1 MRKFET
7 YTEKPVERTRLV
19 ETTCDVCGAVAKR
32 GNCGSSSYDVDEVE
46 VEVTVRQKDGSS
58 YPEGGS
64 GTEIVVDIC
73 PACFKDKLVPFLRSQ
88 GADIEEREWGF

>member
-7 YTEKPVERTRLV
+7 YTETAERTRLV
-19 ETTCDVCGAVAKR
+19 ETTCDLCGALAKR
-32 GNCGSSSYDVDEVE
+32 GNWESSSYEVNEVE
-46 VEVTVRQKDGSS
+46 VEVTVRQKDGYT

-73 PACFKDKLVPFLRSQ
+73 PECFKGKLVPFLRSE
-88 GADIEEREWGF
+88 GAKIEEQEWDF